1 MWVGGSRCPH
11 PAPSPSG
18 PGLAFIAY
26 PRAVTLM
33 PVAPLWAALFFFML
47 LLLGLDSQVCKRGG
61 RIEGAGRWGGR
72 GAGAQ
77 RAPWATGDGRW
88 GGRGTA

>member
-26 PRAVTLM
+26 PQAVTLM

-61 RIEGAGRWGGR
+61 RIEGAGRWGGGGLVRR
-72 GAGAQ
+72 GHPG
-77 RAPWATGDGRW
+77 
-88 GGRGTA
+88 